1 MAKMTVKRAVREYL
15 AEIGAKGGRKRSARK
30 TKAAQENAKKPR
42 PRKAA

>member
-15 AEIGAKGGRKRSARK
+15 AEIGARGGRKRSARK
-30 TKAAQENAKKPR
+30 TDAARANAKKPR